1 MMLQWRHCAKRALK
15 ISPTAGRRICR
26 AVRLSAWPSPVPWS
40 VHVGFCWPTE
50 PTGALD
56 SHTGLKILEV
66 LRARADAGA
75 AVLMVTHEPRY
86 AAWSDRTV
94 FIRDGRI
101 VDETGPTDFDAMLES
116 DDAVESGR

>member
-1 MMLQWRHCAKRALK
+1 M
-15 ISPTAGRRICR
+15 
-26 AVRLSAWPSPVPWS
+26 
-40 VHVGFCWPTE
+40 
-50 PTGALD
+50 D